1 MSIEAHFYNEND
13 QLIAVTGFLIQGQK
27 GICEYGERQQTPDDE
42 PEMEITSSMDAEGL
56 DVELT
61 PEEQQDALEALWGE
75 LKAY

>member
-1 MSIEAHFYNEND
+1 M
-13 QLIAVTGFLIQGQK
+13 IQGQK
-27 GICEYGERQQTPDDE
+27 GICEYGERQQTPDDD